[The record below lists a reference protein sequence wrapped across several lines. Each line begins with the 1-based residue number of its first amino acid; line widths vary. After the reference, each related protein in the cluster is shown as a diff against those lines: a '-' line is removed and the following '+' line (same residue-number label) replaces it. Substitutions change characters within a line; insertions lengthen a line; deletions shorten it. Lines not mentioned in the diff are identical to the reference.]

1 MEDEEI
7 VELYWNRRERAV
19 AETQNKYGKFLF
31 RVAYLILCNAQDA
44 EECVNDTYLFAWNSI
59 PPARPE
65 HLMAYLCKISRNA
78 AVSRIKY
85 NNARKR
91 RGRTEPLREEILCR
105 ITAVDIVET
114 NNESMVICEVI
125 NSFLDGLNAEKNAIF
140 VRRFWADESIKT
152 IAREMNVTESK
163 VKMTLMRL
171 KLRLRENLE
180 KADVYL

>member
-1 MEDEEI
+1 MEDEKI
-7 VELYWNRRERAV
+7 VELYWNRRESAV
-19 AETQNKYGKFLF
+19 VETQTKYGKFLF
-31 RVAYLILCNAQDA
+31 RVANLILCNVQDA
-44 EECVNDTYLFAWNSI
+44 EECVNDTYFFAWNSI

-85 NNARKR
+85 NNAGKR
-91 RGRTEPLREEILCR
+91 RARTEPLREEILCR
-105 ITAVDIVET
+105 ITAADIAET
-114 NNESMVICEVI
+114 NNESMVIWQVI
-125 NSFLDGLNAEKNAIF
+125 NAFLDSLNAEKNAIF
-140 VRRFWADESIKT
+140 IRRFWADESIKT